1 MINMETRRKG
11 PFTQCISMYLSHHC
25 HHTNRTISSY
35 SSYQYSSTALFPH
48 MIKHTYILSITHI
61 LKKKKEKKMKR
72 GEGFGGQDRKKSE
85 NIISRDKT
93 MRMIWMR

>member
-1 MINMETRRKG
+1 
-11 PFTQCISMYLSHHC
+11 
-25 HHTNRTISSY
+25 
-35 SSYQYSSTALFPH
+35 

-72 GEGFGGQDRKKSE
+72 GEEFGGQDRKKSE